1 MWRDLLGALRGNKL
15 RDTAASRG
23 KGLGLLSNGRDTK
36 QESFLVTANQEKLST
51 LTSFDS

>member
-23 KGLGLLSNGRDTK
+23 KGLLSNGRDT
-36 QESFLVTANQEKLST
+36 
-51 LTSFDS
+51 